1 VVIVKRFSLGGKRN
15 SADHL
20 KNQNR
25 FDHNGMQHCQWLSR
39 VSGSMNSFIVTKVSR
54 MLSRT
59 SIEFSTEISSES
71 VTRISIRKSP
81 NASKDRTKINNE
93 VSGHVNQFLGSI
105 ALAVSPRNFSL
116 RRKLR
121 KLLKIIVASRSASHE
136 LPSIGKN

>member
-1 VVIVKRFSLGGKRN
+1 VVIVKRFSMGGKRN

-25 FDHNGMQHCQWLSR
+25 FYHNGMQHCQRLSR
-39 VSGSMNSFIVTKVSR
+39 VSSSMNSFTVMKVSR
-54 MLSRT
+54 MLGRQ
-59 SIEFSTEISSES
+59 SIEVSTEIPTES

-81 NASKDRTKINNE
+81 DAPKDRSKINNE

-121 KLLKIIVASRSASHE
+121 KLLKTIVASRSASHE
-136 LPSIGKN
+136 SPSIGKN